1 MTGEAIVKPW
11 VAEALA
17 KIAKDMVQLVGKD
30 SKAKVASHSD
40 R

>member
-1 MTGEAIVKPW
+1 

-17 KIAKDMVQLVGKD
+17 KIAKDTAQLVGKD
-30 SKAKVASHSD
+30 SKAKVASHSG